1 MTAQR
6 IACAALFSL
15 VLLSGCDRGEEYGW
29 QGYVEAEYTYVAALE
44 SGRITALMVERGD
57 QVTEGQPLFVLEDD
71 AERAARDQ
79 AAAELAEAEADLADL
94 QKGDRPEDLA
104 IIQAQLDEAR
114 SSLALSVPR
123 LQRREKMV
131 KGSIVGE
138 EELDEAKA
146 SILSDRGKI
155 AEYEA
160 RLAEARLP
168 ARIDKIEAATRLV
181 DARRAQFADAEW
193 RLSRRQEKAPA
204 AGRVEDVFFRVG
216 ETADAAQ
223 AVVSMLTPERLK
235 FRFFVPEPHL
245 ASLTIGQKVA
255 VSCDGCAPNLTATI
269 RFIARAAEFTPPVI
283 YSLTRREKLV
293 FLVEAYPD
301 DLSQPWH
308 PGLPVDIR
316 PLSPTPGGEPVAQGA
331 GS

>member
-1 MTAQR
+1 MTALR
-6 IACAALFSL
+6 TLLLATALAALA
-15 VLLSGCDRGEEYGW
+15 GCDRPAEDSW
-29 QGYVEAEYTYVAALE
+29 LGYVEAEYTYVAPLE
-44 SGRITALMVERGD
+44 AGRIVALNVERGD
-57 QVTEGQPLFVLEDD
+57 QVEEGQPLFALEHDS
-71 AERAARDQ
+71 EWAAREQ
-79 AAAELAEAEADLADL
+79 AAAELAGAQSDLADL

-114 SSLALSVPR
+114 ASLALSVPR

-146 SILSDRGKI
+146 AILQDRGNI

-160 RLAEARLP
+160 RLVEARLP
-168 ARIDKIEAATRLV
+168 ARIDKIAAQEKLV
-181 DARRAQFADAEW
+181 AARKASLADAEW

-204 AGRVEDVFFRVG
+204 AGRIEDVFFRAG
-216 ETADAAQ
+216 ETASAGQ
-223 AVVSMLTPERLK
+223 GVVSMLTPDKLK
-235 FRFFVPEPHL
+235 LRFFVPEPE
-245 ASLTIGQKVA
+245 LTDIAVGQKVA
-255 VSCDGCAPNLTATI
+255 VTCDGCPPNLTATVS
-269 RFIARAAEFTPPVI
+269 FIARAAEFTPPVI

-293 FLVEAYPD
+293 FLVEAKPD

-308 PGLPVDIR
+308 PGLPVDVT
-316 PLSPTPGGEPVAQGA
+316 PLPTQSA